1 MRIAQVMAGAPIGG
15 AEAFYERA
23 TIALHHAG
31 DQVLPIIRRDAE
43 RAARLRK
50 AGLQPVE
57 LAFGG
62 ALDLFTKPRLQ
73 RVLQGFKP
81 DLVMAWMQR
90 AARFTPQGPWVLV
103 GRFGGYYDL
112 KYFRHCDH
120 LVANTHDLV
129 RAITAAPWPPER
141 VHYLPNFVEDF
152 AGSAPADLPAASS
165 APRLLA
171 MGRLHPNKGFDVL
184 LRAMALL
191 PRGHL
196 YLAGAGPEEAALRAL
211 AAELG
216 IAARV
221 SFLGWRRDIGAL
233 LAAADIFICSSR
245 HEPLGNIV
253 LEAWSAAKPVVAAA
267 AQGPSELISDGK
279 DGVLVPRDDAAA
291 LAAAIAALAE
301 NPDRAAALAAAGRAF
316 FASTFAE
323 APVIARW
330 RRVLAD
336 LKPAGRA

>member
-1 MRIAQVMAGAPIGG
+1 MAGAPIGG
-15 AEAFYERA
+15 AEAFFERA

-31 DQVLPIIRRDAE
+31 DPVLPIIRRDAE
-43 RAARLRK
+43 RATRLRD
-50 AGLQPVE
+50 AGLQPIE
-57 LAFGG
+57 LTFGG
-62 ALDLFTKPRLQ
+62 ALDFMTKPRVRRALQ
-73 RVLQGFKP
+73 DFKP
-81 DLVMAWMQR
+81 DVVMAWMQR

-120 LVANTHDLV
+120 LVSNTHDLV
-129 RAITAAPWPPER
+129 RSIAAQGWAAER
-141 VHYLPNFVEDF
+141 VHYLPNFADDF
-152 AGSAPADLPAASS
+152 SGAAPADLPAPSS
-165 APRLLA
+165 TPKLLA

-196 YLAGAGPEEAALRAL
+196 YLAGAGPEDTALRTL

-216 IAARV
+216 ITHRV

-253 LEAWSAAKPVVAAA
+253 LEAWSAAKPVIAAA
-267 AQGPSELISDGK
+267 AQGPVELIRDGA
-279 DGVLVPRDDAAA
+279 DGVLVPCEDAPA
-291 LAAAIAALAE
+291 LAAAIGALAD
-301 NPDRAAALAAAGRAF
+301 NPLRAAELGAAGRVRFVAE
-316 FASTFAE
+316 FAE
-323 APVIARW
+323 APVMARW
-330 RRVLAD
+330 RSLLAE
-336 LKPAGRA
+336 LAPAGKA

>member
-1 MRIAQVMAGAPIGG
+1 MRIAQVMAGALIGG

-23 TIALHHAG
+23 TIALHQAG
-31 DQVLPIIRRDAE
+31 DVVLPIIRRDAG
-43 RAARLRK
+43 RAGRLRE

-62 ALDLFTKPRLQ
+62 ALDFLTKPRVRRALQ
-73 RVLQGFKP
+73 DFKP

-90 AARFTPQGPWVLV
+90 AARFTPEGNWTLI

-129 RAITAAPWPPER
+129 QSIAAQGWPAAR
-141 VHYLPNFVEDF
+141 VHYLPNFADDF
-152 AGSAPADLPAASS
+152 SGAVPADLPAPSS
-165 APRLLA
+165 TPKLLA

-184 LRAMALL
+184 LRAIALL
-191 PRGHL
+191 PHGHL

-216 IAARV
+216 IADRV

-253 LEAWSAAKPVVAAA
+253 LEAWSAAKPVIAAA
-267 AQGPSELISDGK
+267 AQGPVELIADGSDGL
-279 DGVLVPRDDAAA
+279 LVPCEDAPA
-291 LAAAIAALAE
+291 LAAAIGALSE
-301 NPDRAAALAAAGRAF
+301 NPVHAAELGAAGRAR
-316 FASTFAE
+316 FAAEFAE
-323 APVIARW
+323 APVMARW
-330 RRVLAD
+330 RSLLAEIA
-336 LKPAGRA
+336 PAGRG

>member
-15 AEAFYERA
+15 AEAFFERA

-31 DQVLPIIRRDAE
+31 DVVLPIIRRDAD
-43 RAARLRK
+43 RAARLRN

-62 ALDLFTKPRLQ
+62 AFDFLTGPRMSRALQ
-73 RVLQGFKP
+73 AFKP
-81 DLVMAWMQR
+81 DVVMAWMQR
-90 AARFTPQGPWVLV
+90 AARFTPKGPWVLV
-103 GRFGGYYDL
+103 GRFGGYYDV

-129 RAITAAPWPPER
+129 RAITAEHWPPAR

-152 AGSAPADLPAASS
+152 AGSAPANLPAASS
-165 APRLLA
+165 TPRLLA

-184 LRAMALL
+184 LRAVALL

-216 IAARV
+216 IMDRV

-233 LAAADIFICSSR
+233 LAAADMFVCSSR

-253 LEAWSAAKPVVAAA
+253 LEAWSAAKPVIAAA
-267 AQGPSELISDGK
+267 AQGPSELISHGK
-279 DGVLVPRDDAAA
+279 DGVLVPREDAPA
-291 LAAAIAALAE
+291 LAATIASLAE
-301 NPDRAAALAAAGRAF
+301 SPERAAALAAAGRAHF
-316 FASTFAE
+316 TVTFAE

-330 RRVLAD
+330 QRLLAE
-336 LKPAGRA
+336 LKPVGRM

>member
-1 MRIAQVMAGAPIGG
+1 MAGAPIGG
-15 AEAFYERA
+15 AEAFFERA

-31 DQVLPIIRRDAE
+31 DVVLPIIRRDAD
-43 RAARLRK
+43 RAARLRN

-62 ALDLFTKPRLQ
+62 AFDFLTGPRMSRALQ
-73 RVLQGFKP
+73 AFKP
-81 DLVMAWMQR
+81 DIVMAWMQR
-90 AARFTPQGPWVLV
+90 AARFTPKGPWVLV
-103 GRFGGYYDL
+103 GRFGGYYDV

-129 RAITAAPWPPER
+129 RAITAEHWPPAR

-152 AGSAPADLPAASS
+152 AGSAPANLPAASS
-165 APRLLA
+165 TPRLLA

-184 LRAMALL
+184 LRAVALL

-216 IAARV
+216 IMDRV

-233 LAAADIFICSSR
+233 LAAADMFICSSR

-253 LEAWSAAKPVVAAA
+253 LEAWSAAKPVIAAA
-267 AQGPSELISDGK
+267 AQGPSELISHGK
-279 DGVLVPRDDAAA
+279 DGVLVPREDAPA
-291 LAAAIAALAE
+291 LAATIASLAE
-301 NPDRAAALAAAGRAF
+301 SPERAAALAAAGRAHF
-316 FASTFAE
+316 TATFAE

-330 RRVLAD
+330 QRLLAE
-336 LKPAGRA
+336 LKPAGRG

>member
-1 MRIAQVMAGAPIGG
+1 MRIAQIMAGAPIGG
-15 AEAFYERA
+15 AEAFFERA

-31 DQVLPIIRRDAE
+31 DVVLPIIRRDAD
-43 RAARLRK
+43 RAARLRN

-57 LAFGG
+57 LNFGG
-62 ALDLFTKPRLQ
+62 AFDFLTRPRIRRALQ
-73 RVLQGFKP
+73 DFKP
-81 DLVMAWMQR
+81 DVVMAWMQR
-90 AARFTPQGPWVLV
+90 AARFTPPGPWVLV
-103 GRFGGYYDL
+103 GRFGGYYDV

-129 RAITAAPWPPER
+129 RAITAAHWPQAR

-152 AGSAPADLPAASS
+152 AGVAPADLAAPSTT
-165 APRLLA
+165 PKLLA

-196 YLAGAGPEEAALRAL
+196 YLAGAGPEESALRAL

-216 IAARV
+216 ITDRV

-233 LAAADIFICSSR
+233 LAAADMFICSSR

-253 LEAWSAAKPVVAAA
+253 LEAWSAAKPVIAAA
-267 AQGPSELISDGK
+267 AQGPSELISHGK
-279 DGVLVPRDDAAA
+279 DGVLVPREDAPA
-291 LAAAIAALAE
+291 LAATIASLAE
-301 NPDRAAALAAAGRAF
+301 SPERAAALAAAGRAH
-316 FASTFAE
+316 FAATFAE

-330 RRVLAD
+330 QRLLAE
-336 LKPAGRA
+336 LKPVGRG

>member
-1 MRIAQVMAGAPIGG
+1 MAGAPIGG

-23 TIALHHAG
+23 TIALQRAG
-31 DQVLPIIRRDAE
+31 DQVLPVIRRDPE
-43 RAARLRK
+43 RAARLRA

-62 ALDLFTKPRLQ
+62 ALDFLTKPRLG
-73 RVLQGFKP
+73 RVLRDFKP
-81 DLVMAWMQR
+81 DVVMAWMQR
-90 AARFTPQGPWVLV
+90 AARFTPQGNWTLI

-112 KYFRHCDH
+112 KYFRHCGH

-129 RAITAAPWPPER
+129 RSIAAQGWPAER
-141 VHYLPNFVEDF
+141 VHYLPNFAEDF
-152 AGSAPADLPAASS
+152 SGVAPADLPAPSS
-165 APRLLA
+165 APKLLA

-196 YLAGAGPEEAALRAL
+196 YLAGAGPEETALRAL

-216 IAARV
+216 ITDRV

-233 LAAADIFICSSR
+233 LAAVDVFICSSR

-253 LEAWSAAKPVVAAA
+253 LEAWSATKPVIAAA
-267 AQGPSELISDGK
+267 AQGPSELINDGA
-279 DGVLVPRDDAAA
+279 DGLLVPREDAPA
-291 LAAAIAALAE
+291 LAAAIATLAE
-301 NPDRAAALAAAGRAF
+301 NADRAAALAAAGRAH
-316 FASTFAE
+316 FAATFAE
-323 APVIARW
+323 APVISVW
-330 RRVLAD
+330 RRLLAE
-336 LKPAGRA
+336 LKPAGRM

>member
-1 MRIAQVMAGAPIGG
+1 MAGAPIGG

-23 TIALHHAG
+23 TIALHQAG
-31 DQVLPIIRRDAE
+31 DQVLPVIRRDAE
-43 RAARLRK
+43 RAARLRT

-62 ALDLFTKPRLQ
+62 ALDVLTKPRLG
-73 RVLQGFKP
+73 RVLRDFKP
-81 DLVMAWMQR
+81 DVVMAWMQR
-90 AARFTPQGPWVLV
+90 AARFTPQGPWTLI

-129 RAITAAPWPPER
+129 RSIAARGWPAEC
-141 VHYLPNFVEDF
+141 VHYLPNFADDF
-152 AGSAPADLPAASS
+152 SGAVPADVPAPSS
-165 APRLLA
+165 TPKLLA

-184 LRAMALL
+184 LRAIALL

-216 IAARV
+216 IMDRV
-221 SFLGWRRDIGAL
+221 TFLGWRRDIGAL

-253 LEAWSAAKPVVAAA
+253 LEAWSAAKPVIAAA
-267 AQGPSELISDGK
+267 AQGPVELIRDGAN
-279 DGVLVPRDDAAA
+279 GLLVPLEDAPAM
-291 LAAAIAALAE
+291 AAAIGTLADDPVQAAELG
-301 NPDRAAALAAAGRAF
+301 AAGRAR
-316 FASTFAE
+316 FAAEFAE
-323 APVIARW
+323 APVMARW
-330 RRVLAD
+330 RCLLAEF
-336 LKPAGRA
+336 KPVGRA

>member
-15 AEAFYERA
+15 AEAFFERA
-23 TIALHHAG
+23 TIALHRAG
-31 DQVLPIIRRDAE
+31 DQVLPVIRRDAE

-50 AGLQPVE
+50 AGLQSVE
-57 LAFGG
+57 LSFGG
-62 ALDLFTKPRLQ
+62 AFDFLTKPRL
-73 RVLQGFKP
+73 RRALQDFKP
-81 DLVMAWMQR
+81 DVVMAWMQR
-90 AARFTPQGPWVLV
+90 AARFTPEGPWTLI

-129 RAITAAPWPPER
+129 RSIAERGWPAER
-141 VHYLPNFVEDF
+141 VHYLPNFADDF
-152 AGSAPADLPAASS
+152 SGAAPADLPAPSS
-165 APRLLA
+165 TPKILA

-184 LRAMALL
+184 LRAIALL

-216 IAARV
+216 ITERV

-253 LEAWSAAKPVVAAA
+253 LEAWSAAKPVIAAA
-267 AQGPSELISDGK
+267 AQGPTELINDGA
-279 DGVLVPRDDAAA
+279 DGLLVPKEDAPA
-291 LAAAIAALAE
+291 LAAAIGMLAE
-301 NPDRAAALAAAGRAF
+301 NPVRAAELGGAGRARF
-316 FASTFAE
+316 VAEFAE
-323 APVIARW
+323 APVMARW
-330 RRVLAD
+330 RRLLAEF
-336 LKPAGRA
+336 KPVGRA

>member
-1 MRIAQVMAGAPIGG
+1 MRIAQIMAGAPIGG
-15 AEAFYERA
+15 AEAFFERA
-23 TIALHHAG
+23 TIALHQAG
-31 DQVLPIIRRDAE
+31 DIVLPIIRGDTGRAE
-43 RAARLRK
+43 RLRA

-62 ALDLFTKPRLQ
+62 ALDFLTKPRVRRALQ
-73 RVLQGFKP
+73 DFKP

-103 GRFGGYYDL
+103 GRFGGYYDV

-129 RAITAAPWPPER
+129 RMITAAPWPPVR

-152 AGSAPADLPAASS
+152 AGSTPADLPTASS
-165 APRLLA
+165 TPRLLA
-171 MGRLHPNKGFDVL
+171 MGRLHTNKGFDVL
-184 LRAMALL
+184 LRALALL
-191 PRGHL
+191 PRGHV

-211 AAELG
+211 ATELG
-216 IAARV
+216 ITERV

-253 LEAWSAAKPVVAAA
+253 LEAWSAAKPVIAAA

-279 DGVLVPRDDAAA
+279 DGVLVPREDAAA

-301 NPDRAAALAAAGRAF
+301 NPDRAAALAAAGRAH
-316 FASTFAE
+316 FAAAFAE
-323 APVIARW
+323 APVIAHW
-330 RRVLAD
+330 RRLLAD

>member
-1 MRIAQVMAGAPIGG
+1 MAGAPIGG

-31 DQVLPIIRRDAE
+31 DQVLPVIRRDAE
-43 RAARLRK
+43 RAGRLRS

-62 ALDLFTKPRLQ
+62 ALDVLTKPRLG
-73 RVLQGFKP
+73 RVLRDFKP
-81 DLVMAWMQR
+81 DVVMAWMQR
-90 AARFTPQGPWVLV
+90 AARFTPQGPWTLI

-129 RAITAAPWPPER
+129 RSIAARGWPAER
-141 VHYLPNFVEDF
+141 VQYLPNFADDF
-152 AGSAPADLPAASS
+152 SGAAPADVPAPSS
-165 APRLLA
+165 TPKLLA

-184 LRAMALL
+184 LRAIALL

-211 AAELG
+211 AVELG
-216 IAARV
+216 ITHRV

-233 LAAADIFICSSR
+233 LAASDMFICSSR

-253 LEAWSAAKPVVAAA
+253 LEAWSAAKPVIAAA
-267 AQGPSELISDGK
+267 AQGPVELIRDGAN
-279 DGVLVPRDDAAA
+279 GLLVPLEDAPA
-291 LAAAIAALAE
+291 LAAAIGTLADNPVQAAELG
-301 NPDRAAALAAAGRAF
+301 AAGRAR
-316 FASTFAE
+316 FAAEFAE
-323 APVIARW
+323 APVMTRW
-330 RRVLAD
+330 RRLLAEF
-336 LKPAGRA
+336 KPVGRA

>member
-1 MRIAQVMAGAPIGG
+1 MAGAPMGG
-15 AEAFYERA
+15 AEAFFERA

-31 DQVLPIIRRDAE
+31 DIVLPIIRRDAG
-43 RAARLRK
+43 RAERLRE

-62 ALDLFTKPRLQ
+62 ALDVLTKPRL
-73 RVLQGFKP
+73 RRALQDFKP

-103 GRFGGYYDL
+103 GRFGGYYDV

-129 RAITAAPWPPER
+129 RMVTAAPWPAAR

-152 AGSAPADLPAASS
+152 AGSTPADLPAASS

-184 LRAMALL
+184 LRAIALL
-191 PRGHL
+191 PRGHV

-216 IAARV
+216 ITKRV

-233 LAAADIFICSSR
+233 LAAVDIFICSSR
-245 HEPLGNIV
+245 QEPLGNIV
-253 LEAWSAAKPVVAAA
+253 LEAWSATKPVIAAA
-267 AQGPSELISDGK
+267 AQGPSELITNGK
-279 DGVLVPRDDAAA
+279 DGVLVPREDAAA
-291 LAAAIAALAE
+291 LAAAIAELADDPE
-301 NPDRAAALAAAGRAF
+301 RAAAIAAAGRAH
-316 FASTFAE
+316 FAAAFAE
-323 APVIARW
+323 APVIAHW
-330 RRVLAD
+330 RRLLAD

>member
-1 MRIAQVMAGAPIGG
+1 MAGAPIGG

-31 DQVLPIIRRDAE
+31 DVVLPIIRRDAE
-43 RAARLRK
+43 RAARLSR

-62 ALDLFTKPRLQ
+62 ALDLFTKPRVRRALQ
-73 RVLQGFKP
+73 DFKP
-81 DLVMAWMQR
+81 DVVMAWMQR

-129 RAITAAPWPPER
+129 RAITAEHWPPAR

-152 AGSAPADLPAASS
+152 ASAAPADLPAPSS
-165 APRLLA
+165 TPRLLA

-196 YLAGAGPEEAALRAL
+196 YLAGAGPKEAALRAL

-216 IAARV
+216 ITDRV

-233 LAAADIFICSSR
+233 LAAADIFVCSSR
-245 HEPLGNIV
+245 QEPLGNIV
-253 LEAWSAAKPVVAAA
+253 LEAWSAAKPVIAAA
-267 AQGPSELISDGK
+267 AQGPSELITNGT
-279 DGVLVPRDDAAA
+279 DGVLVPREDAAA
-291 LAAAIAALAE
+291 LAAAIAELAD
-301 NPDRAAALAAAGRAF
+301 NPERAAAIAAAGRAH
-316 FASTFAE
+316 FAAAFAE
-323 APVIARW
+323 APVIGHW
-330 RRVLAD
+330 RRLLAD

>member
-1 MRIAQVMAGAPIGG
+1 MRIAQIMAGAPIGG
-15 AEAFYERA
+15 AEAFFERA

-31 DQVLPIIRRDAE
+31 DVVLPIIRRDAE
-43 RAARLRK
+43 RATRLRD

-62 ALDLFTKPRLQ
+62 AFDFLTGPRMSRALQ
-73 RVLQGFKP
+73 AFKP
-81 DLVMAWMQR
+81 DVVMAWMQR
-90 AARFTPQGPWVLV
+90 AARFTPKGPWVLV
-103 GRFGGYYDL
+103 GRFGGYYDV

-129 RAITAAPWPPER
+129 RAITAEHWPPAR

-152 AGSAPADLPAASS
+152 AGSTPADLPAASS
-165 APRLLA
+165 TPRLLA

-184 LRAMALL
+184 LRAVALL

-216 IAARV
+216 IMDRV

-233 LAAADIFICSSR
+233 LAAADMFICSSR

-253 LEAWSAAKPVVAAA
+253 LEAWSAAKPVIAAA

-279 DGVLVPRDDAAA
+279 DGVLVPREDAAA
-291 LAAAIAALAE
+291 LAAAIASLAE
-301 NPDRAAALAAAGRAF
+301 SPERAAALAVAGRAH
-316 FASTFAE
+316 FAATFAE

-330 RRVLAD
+330 QRLLAE
-336 LKPAGRA
+336 LTPAGRG

>member
-1 MRIAQVMAGAPIGG
+1 MVGGSHENCAGDS
-15 AEAFYERA
+15 RR
-23 TIALHHAG
+23 TDLHHAG
-31 DQVLPIIRRDAE
+31 DVVLPIIRRDAG
-43 RAARLRK
+43 RAERLRA

-62 ALDLFTKPRLQ
+62 ALDLLTKPRL
-73 RVLQGFKP
+73 RRALQDFKP
-81 DLVMAWMQR
+81 DVVMAWMQR

-103 GRFGGYYDL
+103 GRFGGYYDV

-120 LVANTHDLV
+120 LVGNTHDLV
-129 RAITAAPWPPER
+129 RAIIAAPWPPAR

-152 AGSAPADLPAASS
+152 AGNAAADLPAASS
-165 APRLLA
+165 TPRLLA

-184 LRAMALL
+184 LRAVALL

-216 IAARV
+216 ITARV

-233 LAAADIFICSSR
+233 LAATDMFICSSR

-253 LEAWSAAKPVVAAA
+253 LEAWSAAKPVIAAA
-267 AQGPSELISDGK
+267 AQGPSELISTGK
-279 DGVLVPRDDAAA
+279 DGVLVPREDAPA
-291 LAAAIAALAE
+291 LAAAIAELIE
-301 NPDRAAALAAAGRAF
+301 NPERAAALATAGRAH
-316 FASTFAE
+316 FAATFAE
-323 APVIARW
+323 APVMAQW
-330 RRVLAD
+330 RGLLAD

>member
-15 AEAFYERA
+15 AEAFFERA

-31 DQVLPIIRRDAE
+31 DIVLPIIRRDAG
-43 RAARLRK
+43 RAERLRE

-62 ALDLFTKPRLQ
+62 ALDLFTKPRVRRALQ
-73 RVLQGFKP
+73 DFKP

-103 GRFGGYYDL
+103 GRFGGYYDV

-129 RAITAAPWPPER
+129 RMIIAAPWPPAR

-152 AGSAPADLPAASS
+152 AGSTPADLPAASS
-165 APRLLA
+165 TPRLLA

-184 LRAMALL
+184 LRALALL
-191 PRGHL
+191 PRGHV
-196 YLAGAGPEEAALRAL
+196 YLAGAGPEEASLRAL
-211 AAELG
+211 ATELG
-216 IAARV
+216 ITERV

-245 HEPLGNIV
+245 QEPLGNIV
-253 LEAWSAAKPVVAAA
+253 LEAWSATKPVIAAA
-267 AQGPSELISDGK
+267 AQGPSELITNGK
-279 DGVLVPRDDAAA
+279 DGVLVPREDAAA
-291 LAAAIAALAE
+291 LAAAIAELAD
-301 NPDRAAALAAAGRAF
+301 NPERAAAIAAAGRAH
-316 FASTFAE
+316 FAAAFAE
-323 APVIARW
+323 APVIGHW
-330 RRVLAD
+330 RRLLAD

>member
-1 MRIAQVMAGAPIGG
+1 MAGAPIGG

-23 TIALHHAG
+23 TIALQHAG
-31 DQVLPIIRRDAE
+31 DQVLPVIRRDPE
-43 RAARLRK
+43 RAARLRA

-62 ALDLFTKPRLQ
+62 ALDFLTKPLLG
-73 RVLQGFKP
+73 RVLRDFKP
-81 DLVMAWMQR
+81 DVVMAWMQR
-90 AARFTPQGPWVLV
+90 AARFTPQGNWTLI

-112 KYFRHCDH
+112 KYFRHCGH

-129 RAITAAPWPPER
+129 RSIAAQGWPAER
-141 VHYLPNFVEDF
+141 VHYLPNFAEDF
-152 AGSAPADLPAASS
+152 SGVAPADLPAPSS
-165 APRLLA
+165 APKLLA

-196 YLAGAGPEEAALRAL
+196 YLAGAGPEETALRAL

-216 IAARV
+216 ITDRV

-233 LAAADIFICSSR
+233 LAAVDVFICSSR

-253 LEAWSAAKPVVAAA
+253 LEAWSATKPVIAAA
-267 AQGPSELISDGK
+267 AQGPSELINDGA
-279 DGVLVPRDDAAA
+279 DGLLVPREDAPA
-291 LAAAIAALAE
+291 LAAAIATLAE
-301 NPDRAAALAAAGRAF
+301 NADRAAALAAAGRAH
-316 FASTFAE
+316 FAATFAE
-323 APVIARW
+323 APVISVW
-330 RRVLAD
+330 RRLLAE
-336 LKPAGRA
+336 LKPAGRM

>member
-15 AEAFYERA
+15 AEAFFERA

-31 DQVLPIIRRDAE
+31 DIVLPIIRRDAG
-43 RAARLRK
+43 RAERLRE

-62 ALDLFTKPRLQ
+62 ALDLFTKPRVRRALQ
-73 RVLQGFKP
+73 DFKP

-103 GRFGGYYDL
+103 GRFGGYYDV

-129 RAITAAPWPPER
+129 RAITAEHWPPAR

-152 AGSAPADLPAASS
+152 AGSTPADLPAASS
-165 APRLLA
+165 TPQLLA

-184 LRAMALL
+184 LRAVALL

-196 YLAGAGPEEAALRAL
+196 YLAGAGPEEEVLRAL

-216 IAARV
+216 ITDRV

-233 LAAADIFICSSR
+233 LSAADIFICSSR

-253 LEAWSAAKPVVAAA
+253 LEAWSATKPVIAAA
-267 AQGPSELISDGK
+267 AQGPSELINDGA
-279 DGVLVPRDDAAA
+279 DGLLVPREDAAA
-291 LAAAIAALAE
+291 LAAAIAQLSE
-301 NPDRAAALAAAGRAF
+301 SPERAAALAAAGRAH
-316 FASTFAE
+316 FAATFAE
-323 APVIARW
+323 APVIAHW
-330 RRVLAD
+330 RRLLAD

>member
-15 AEAFYERA
+15 AEAFFERA
-23 TIALHHAG
+23 TIALHRAG
-31 DQVLPIIRRDAE
+31 DVVLPIIRRDAD
-43 RAARLRK
+43 RAARLRN

-62 ALDLFTKPRLQ
+62 AFDFLTGPRMSRALQ
-73 RVLQGFKP
+73 AFKP
-81 DLVMAWMQR
+81 DVVMAWMQR
-90 AARFTPQGPWVLV
+90 AARFTPKGPWVLV
-103 GRFGGYYDL
+103 GRFGGYYDV

-129 RAITAAPWPPER
+129 RAITAAPWSPAR

-152 AGSAPADLPAASS
+152 AGSAPANLPAAIST
-165 APRLLA
+165 PRLLA

-184 LRAMALL
+184 LRAMSLL

-216 IAARV
+216 IMDRV

-233 LAAADIFICSSR
+233 LAAADMFICSSR

-253 LEAWSAAKPVVAAA
+253 LEAWSAAKPVIAAA
-267 AQGPSELISDGK
+267 AQGPSELISHGK
-279 DGVLVPRDDAAA
+279 DGVLVPREDAPA
-291 LAAAIAALAE
+291 LAATIASLAE
-301 NPDRAAALAAAGRAF
+301 SPERAAALAAAGRAHF
-316 FASTFAE
+316 TATFAE

-330 RRVLAD
+330 RRLLAE
-336 LKPAGRA
+336 LTPAGRG

>member
-1 MRIAQVMAGAPIGG
+1 MAGAPIGG

-31 DQVLPIIRRDAE
+31 DVVLPIIRRDAE
-43 RAARLRK
+43 RATRLRD

-62 ALDLFTKPRLQ
+62 ALDLFTKPRVQRALQ
-73 RVLQGFKP
+73 DFKP
-81 DLVMAWMQR
+81 DVVMAWMQR
-90 AARFTPQGPWVLV
+90 AARFSPRGPWVLV

-129 RAITAAPWPPER
+129 RAITAEHWPPAR

-152 AGSAPADLPAASS
+152 ASAAPADLPAPSS
-165 APRLLA
+165 TPRLLA

-184 LRAMALL
+184 LRAIALL

-216 IAARV
+216 ITGRV

-233 LAAADIFICSSR
+233 LAAADMFICSSR

-253 LEAWSAAKPVVAAA
+253 LEAWSAAKPVIAAA
-267 AQGPSELISDGK
+267 AQGPSELINDRTDGL
-279 DGVLVPRDDAAA
+279 LVPREDAPA
-291 LAAAIAALAE
+291 LAAAIAELTA
-301 NPDRAAALAAAGRAF
+301 NPERAAALAAAGRAH
-316 FASTFAE
+316 FAATFAE
-323 APVIARW
+323 APVIAQW
-330 RRVLAD
+330 RRVLAE

>member
-15 AEAFYERA
+15 AEAFFERA

-31 DQVLPIIRRDAE
+31 DAVLPIIRRDAG
-43 RAARLRK
+43 RAARLSD
-50 AGLQPVE
+50 AGLAPVE
-57 LAFGG
+57 LSFGG
-62 ALDLFTKPRLQ
+62 ALDVLTRPRVRRALQ
-73 RVLQGFKP
+73 DFKP
-81 DLVMAWMQR
+81 DVVMAWMQR
-90 AARFTPQGPWVLV
+90 AARFTPEGPWTLI

-129 RAITAAPWPPER
+129 RSIAERGWPAER
-141 VHYLPNFVEDF
+141 VHYLPNFADDF
-152 AGSAPADLPAASS
+152 SGAAPADLPAPSS
-165 APRLLA
+165 TPKILA

-184 LRAMALL
+184 LRAIALL

-196 YLAGAGPEEAALRAL
+196 YLAGAGPEEATLRAL

-216 IAARV
+216 ITERV

-253 LEAWSAAKPVVAAA
+253 LEAWSAAKPVIAAA
-267 AQGPSELISDGK
+267 AQGPTELINDGA
-279 DGVLVPRDDAAA
+279 DGLLVPKEDAPA
-291 LAAAIAALAE
+291 LAAAIVTLAE
-301 NPDRAAALAAAGRAF
+301 NPVRAAELGGAGRARF
-316 FASTFAE
+316 VAEFAE
-323 APVIARW
+323 APVMARW
-330 RRVLAD
+330 RRLLAEF
-336 LKPAGRA
+336 KPVGRA